1 MLAEYFDEIR
11 GFMLAEYF
19 DKIRGLYSSRVLCQD
34 QGALCQQSTLT
45 RSGGFMLAEY
55 FDKIRGTLLAEYFD
69 KILC

>member
-34 QGALCQQSTLT
+34 QGALC
-45 RSGGFMLAEY
+45 
-55 FDKIRGTLLAEYFD
+55 
-69 KILC
+69 